1 MLLSPGA
8 WLAAFC
14 ALGGILLALGLRRLG
29 AGFTA
34 CGILGFAAVVSLP
47 LDQWALAPLENRF
60 PVPVDTNGYYGIL
73 VLGGALETGLTQ
85 DRARPSLNA
94 ASERLIEF
102 VALARKYP
110 EAKLAF
116 TGGPM
121 PNRPDGPPEA
131 DGVRQL
137 FESLGLSSD
146 RVTFESQ
153 SLTTHENAV
162 LSARKIKPDLAQRW
176 LLLTSAAHMP
186 RSIGAFRAAGWNV
199 TAYPVGYK
207 TFLDN
212 RLRATRGFGE
222 RMALLDIAA
231 HEWLGLLYYRLT
243 GRSAALFPAA

>member
-14 ALGGILLALGLRRLG
+14 TLGAILLALGLRRLG

-34 CGILGFAAVVSLP
+34 VGVLGFVAVITLP

-60 PVPVDTNGYYGIL
+60 PAPGVTSGFDGIL
-73 VLGGALETGLTQ
+73 VLGGALETALTQ

-94 ASERLIEF
+94 SSERLIEF

-116 TGGPM
+116 TGGPL

-131 DGVRQL
+131 DGARQL
-137 FESLGLSSD
+137 FETLGLSAD

-153 SLTTHENAV
+153 SLTTRENAV
-162 LSARKIKPDLAQRW
+162 LSLQKIKPDPAQKW

-186 RSIGAFRAAGWNV
+186 RAIGAFRAVGWNV

-207 TFLDN
+207 TFLN
-212 RLRATRGFGE
+212 TSLRATRGFGE
-222 RMALLDIAA
+222 RMALLDIAS
-231 HEWLGLLYYRLT
+231 HEWVGLLYYRLT
-243 GRSAALFPAA
+243 SRVNVLFPSP